1 LQGIAGVGH
10 TRFHDGKV
18 SSDKDANE
26 FYLLNKDQKNNK
38 NKTDMRDVR
47 TLHTHKE
54 EGNDLL
60 VTNNMKDF
68 LFDTT
73 VQIIDPEILDA
84 DYLNQIQDESL
95 RKKYLEVISLTIRN
109 NKNQN
114 YGTIT

>member
-1 LQGIAGVGH
+1 
-10 TRFHDGKV
+10 
-18 SSDKDANE
+18 
-26 FYLLNKDQKNNK
+26 
-38 NKTDMRDVR
+38 
-47 TLHTHKE
+47 
-54 EGNDLL
+54 
-60 VTNNMKDF
+60 MKDF